1 MKLRERSFCIFLI
14 VLLASRG
21 ILLSQQS
28 STNASSGEHLPI
40 GVWESVQP
48 DGTVVGIDL
57 SVVPASVPDAVYPE
71 GTPRSQ
77 GSRLQIG
84 VFHGPSQI
92 AHRVQNF
99 FVTGWTGPGAENGF
113 AVYANRRLE
122 VHYHDPRSGLEIHV
136 ELVLDPAKD
145 EWTGRFHRDSFDRQ
159 ITLHRPPDHHD
170 PVAPA
175 LLLTSAGTPALFRVE
190 MRNPGNQDD
199 LVLNLG
205 IELANGAK
213 QYLNAVKYTLTTPDG
228 RVLHLESMEPGII
241 AGRVDPLIVPLPAGA
256 LFSFLVDLNEYAAPK
271 EKIWQLAFTRGRYTL
286 QAEYTGRAVPQSQ
299 ANLDVRGIALMHYWV
314 GTATSAPLVFT
325 IEDGGSS
332 PDR

>member
-1 MKLRERSFCIFLI
+1 MKLQGSFCIFLI

-21 ILLSQQS
+21 ILPSQES

-57 SVVPASVPDAVYPE
+57 SVMPASVPDAVYPE
-71 GTPRSQ
+71 GTPKPQ

-84 VFHGPSQI
+84 VFHGASQI
-92 AHRVQNF
+92 PHHVQNF
-99 FVTGWTGPGAENGF
+99 FVTDWTGPGSENGF
-113 AVYANRRLE
+113 AVYANQKLQ
-122 VHYHDPRSGLEIHV
+122 VQYHDPQSSLEIHI

-145 EWTGRFHRDSFDRQ
+145 EWTGRFHRDSFDRK
-159 ITLHRPPDHHD
+159 ITLHRVPDHHD
-170 PVAPA
+170 PVAPT
-175 LLLTSAGTPALFRVE
+175 LLITSAGTPALFRVE
-190 MRNPGNQDD
+190 MRNPSNEDD
-199 LVLNLG
+199 LILNLG
-205 IELANGAK
+205 IELANGAR
-213 QYLNAVKYTLTTPDG
+213 QYPDAVKYTLTTPDG
-228 RVLHLESMEPGII
+228 RDLHLESMEPGFI

-256 LFSFLVDLNEYAAPK
+256 LFSFLVDLNEYMAPK
-271 EKIWQLAFTRGRYTL
+271 EKIWQLAFSPGRYTL

-325 IEDGGSS
+325 IKDGES
-332 PDR
+332 PPNR